1 MPQSV
6 FKGCWQGVVLVHRL
20 GVLRF
25 NTTGLSIVYFNQF
38 SLLKRLYSTPSVK
51 KYSGNIQE
59 STPCVHIIGKINC
72 MERVADTPG
81 DAYTNTNVAITEMT
95 TLSRLKQGRK
105 ELLALRVMYTTIIYL
120 LALLLN
126 I

>member
-1 MPQSV
+1 MPQSG
-6 FKGCWQGVVLVHRL
+6 FKGCWHEVVLDHRL
-20 GVLRF
+20 DVLRL

-38 SLLKRLYSTPSVK
+38 SLLKRLYGTPSVK

-59 STPCVHIIGKINC
+59 STPCVHIIGKIKC
-72 MERVADTPG
+72 MERVTDTPSE
-81 DAYTNTNVAITEMT
+81 AYTNTNVAIPEVT
-95 TLSRLKQGRK
+95 TAPWFKQGRK
-105 ELLALRVMYTTIIYL
+105 ELLVLLVMLNTKIDL